1 MTIFFIYWIFNV
13 ACYFKQRA
21 NSLSSVLNLNN
32 IKKKGVQGKL
42 KFDNKYT
49 MDPLSETIIENT
61 PTHEEKAKCKIKISQ
76 LQNEL
81 KTVSLDWKLFR
92 NMEECACSTT
102 FDAFNKKVNV
112 YYNLRFNLEL
122 ELYFLPLFFSIT
134 VGHVE
139 RYYAQDAWV
148 HTLFLQD
155 IIHNVQCLLVSLVH
169 RIPVF
174 LLLVPKFIPLNT
186 YLNL

>member
-1 MTIFFIYWIFNV
+1 M
-13 ACYFKQRA
+13 
-21 NSLSSVLNLNN
+21 NLNN

-92 NMEECACSTT
+92 NMEECVCSTT

-112 YYNLRFNLEL
+112 YYNLRFRTRII
-122 ELYFLPLFFSIT
+122 FPSSFFQHHCWSCGEVLCTRCMGAHTILAGHNSQRAVPTCKSCTQNSSIPST
-134 VGHVE
+134 
-139 RYYAQDAWV
+139 
-148 HTLFLQD
+148 
-155 IIHNVQCLLVSLVH
+155 S
-169 RIPVF
+169 P
-174 LLLVPKFIPLNT
+174 
-186 YLNL
+186 